1 MQMKISDFINQGI
14 GSLASNM
21 GISLVGHQEKDS
33 SFGLD
38 DLDVHQHVGYPKVQ
52 CELFHSILEAG
63 STVRNQSKQLPL
75 SVIIFPGGV
84 HGALNMAS
92 MDTETGRLF
101 GSRQTEPQESSSS
114 QLGVT
119 LTHPPASLDIN
130 SRRTIYKDLLLG
142 LAVHTCNFIFLA
154 EVASSS
160 LSCLKK
166 YKKRKMREKGR
177 KKK

>member
-1 MQMKISDFINQGI
+1 M
-14 GSLASNM
+14 
-21 GISLVGHQEKDS
+21 GHQEKDS

-38 DLDVHQHVGYPKVQ
+38 DLDVHQHEGYPKVQ

-63 STVRNQSKQLPL
+63 STVVRNQSKQRPL

-92 MDTETGRLF
+92 MDTETGGLF

-130 SRRTIYKDLLLG
+130 SRRTIYKNLLLG

-177 KKK
+177 KKIKERIKG